1 MQDTLENISLKH
13 DNGEDMRFRG
23 SLSSECSWYDEEHGV
38 LCRQKL
44 YVTENK
50 DQIYYIMRT
59 GAEEHSRRAYRL
71 KVQDQTCII
80 HNGKAE
86 VRMPITLLMLAVR
99 GLCGMDA
106 RPCHGGRN
114 AQGCQRLAAVRFFPE
129 KRGKGCFFG
138 SIPFRFCGLCSCT
151 GHTNQKS
158 HPYGW
163 LF

>member
-106 RPCHGGRN
+106 RN
-114 AQGCQRLAAVRFFPE
+114 ATSLAMVEEMLTAPTPSRRPFFPRKE
-129 KRGKGCFFG
+129 RKGMLLRKH
-138 SIPFRFCGLCSCT
+138 PFSFLWALAC
-151 GHTNQKS
+151 
-158 HPYGW
+158 
-163 LF
+163 

>member
-23 SLSSECSWYDEEHGV
+23 RLSSECSWYDEEHGV

-71 KVQDQTCII
+71 KVQDETCII

-86 VRMPITLLMLAVR
+86 VRMPIALLMLAVR

-106 RPCHGGRN
+106 RSASSLAMVEEMLKAAN
-114 AQGCQRLAAVRFFPE
+114 A
-129 KRGKGCFFG
+129 
-138 SIPFRFCGLCSCT
+138 
-151 GHTNQKS
+151 
-158 HPYGW
+158 
-163 LF
+163 

>member
-106 RPCHGGRN
+106 RN
-114 AQGCQRLAAVRFFPE
+114 ATSLAMAA
-129 KRGKGCFFG
+129 
-138 SIPFRFCGLCSCT
+138 
-151 GHTNQKS
+151 NA
-158 HPYGW
+158 
-163 LF
+163 

>member
-50 DQIYYIMRT
+50 
-59 GAEEHSRRAYRL
+59 AEEHSRRAYRL

-106 RPCHGGRN
+106 RN
-114 AQGCQRLAAVRFFPE
+114 ATSLAMVEEMLKAA
-129 KRGKGCFFG
+129 
-138 SIPFRFCGLCSCT
+138 
-151 GHTNQKS
+151 NA
-158 HPYGW
+158 
-163 LF
+163 

>member
-23 SLSSECSWYDEEHGV
+23 SLSSECSWYDEKHGV

-106 RPCHGGRN
+106 RMLKAAN
-114 AQGCQRLAAVRFFPE
+114 A
-129 KRGKGCFFG
+129 
-138 SIPFRFCGLCSCT
+138 
-151 GHTNQKS
+151 
-158 HPYGW
+158 
-163 LF
+163 